1 MKTEV
6 GIALLGSGWVT
17 TNRHLPAI
25 QSVPN
30 ARLTGIVDRKLEDAE
45 RLAGIS
51 ATRGLPTATTL
62 GELPSLKDTHAVAI
76 GTVPMV
82 HFEQCR
88 DALKLGLHVI
98 VEKPLTMAPEQAH
111 ELKVLAEE
119 KGVTL
124 AVVHN
129 FQFSRCF
136 LKLKRLIDTGGLGE
150 ILGVNATQLSN
161 ENRRLPDWYEDL
173 PWGLF
178 YDESPHFF
186 YLLRSL
192 YPDLKL
198 ANAVV
203 WPSTRG
209 RKTPALVS
217 ANYLAQGA
225 PPITLNMNFEA
236 PLSEWHLVVHGS
248 KATAVA
254 DIFRDILVSIPSD
267 GSHSPSEILRTSA
280 QGIASHLWGVF
291 SSGLRFVGSSL
302 DYGNREVFA
311 RFCAAIESNTLP
323 MQISVD
329 DGATVVRF
337 QHEIMNQAQI
347 IARD

>member
-1 MKTEV
+1 MGTEI
-6 GIALLGSGWVT
+6 GIAVLGSGWVT
-17 TNRHLPAI
+17 TNRHVPAI
-25 QSVPN
+25 QGIPH
-30 ARLTGIVDRKLEDAE
+30 ARLTGIVDRKLEDAQK
-45 RLAGIS
+45 LAGS
-51 ATRGLPTATTL
+51 AASSELPTATTL
-62 GELPSLKDTHAVAI
+62 EELSSLKDTRAVAI

-88 DALKLGLHVI
+88 DALNLGKHVI
-98 VEKPLTMAPEQAH
+98 VEKPITMRPEQAR
-111 ELKVLAEE
+111 ELALLAAE
-119 KGVTL
+119 KQLTL

-161 ENRRLPDWYEDL
+161 ENRRLPDWYEEL

-192 YPDLKL
+192 YPDLRL

-236 PLSEWHLVVHGS
+236 PLSEWHLIVYGS
-248 KATAVA
+248 KATAAA
-254 DIFRDILVSIPSD
+254 DIFRDILVTIPND
-267 GSHSPSEILRTSA
+267 GGHSPTEILRTSA
-280 QGIASHLWGVF
+280 QGIASHLWGVV

-302 DYGNREVFA
+302 DYGNREVFS
-311 RFCAAIESNTLP
+311 RFCTAVESNTSP
-323 MQISVD
+323 QQISVD
-329 DGATVVRF
+329 DGATVIGF
-337 QHEIMNQAQI
+337 QHELMSQAQI